1 MQVNVMERTTFYLK
15 YGKRLLDLI
24 VASILLPII
33 TMLILVISFLLLV
46 FSGRPIFF
54 KQYRTGLH
62 FEEFKIWKFRTMK
75 FHKLGKE
82 EKNWKEGVPDDFV
95 FKGALDSRVTTI
107 GKLLRK
113 WSLDELPQVI
123 NVLKGEMSLVGPR
136 PEIPDITSFYNADQS
151 RRLYLKPGI
160 TGLAQINGRS
170 DISHGQKVEYDI
182 DYVENCSFVL
192 DIKILIRTI
201 RVVFNGEGAY

>member
-33 TMLILVISFLLLV
+33 SILILVISFLLLV

-54 KQYRTGLH
+54 KQYRTGVH

-75 FHKLGKE
+75 SHQLEKE
-82 EKNWKEGVPDDFV
+82 EKDWQEGVPDDFI
-95 FKGALDSRVTTI
+95 FKGVLDSRITTI

-113 WSLDELPQVI
+113 WSLDELPQII

-136 PEIPDITSFYNADQS
+136 PEVPDITSFYNADQS